1 MVVHLS
7 VVQEGAE
14 GSCDTSGDTDR
25 SIAGLDD
32 VRKPCGRCR
41 SPSPATVVKDKDS
54 NDSKSRDRRRSST
67 DAAENAVAT
76 LERSERVSSRSTAP
90 STPVSPLSTFAAVG
104 ALPGTV
110 AAEAD
115 QRVGSVGSGAIST
128 ASSSR
133 QPALL
138 WEHASV
144 TGSAPQDAGLYLIPV
159 SATAPLTWWGHSRSL
174 SDPSLRLAVA
184 SSGLAG
190 AVAMPTSDGATAAV
204 HSTPAASAPLH
215 VGDQVPPPGGSASP
229 LRDSTSSRN
238 SAGASVTRL
247 ARFGESP
254 APTSP
259 VSMVSLPTAT
269 PILASAAAAATPA
282 VPPHSLAALLV
293 LGVPDSSPPFLPAVT
308 PPSSSAPT
316 LVSAPTA
323 YPRCLQAPSPPS
335 MAHHQRQQA
344 PFSARMTTP
353 VAVVKGGEG
362 LREDLADDL
371 LSCHGGPHVPLGHQK
386 HSAGCFSASG
396 RLSSALYSSL
406 FSVCGGGTGNLSTF
420 GSPATA
426 GLPAQPSS
434 PSLLSGASPPSKPR
448 LLEARV
454 LAAGTSPTQPFGRPP
469 VSLPPIPSAGATASS
484 PSSLSLLS
492 PPSAVLGSFSS
503 DSSRNNRSG
512 GGGFQSPLTFR
523 SPFAS
528 VLTPQAH
535 YHHPATM
542 SPHPCFFYQHTPLP
556 PTTPPPQQ
564 QQPPA
569 QQLLLPLVCSPPCA
583 STASIPSLLSS
594 FFSAPSPPTAA
605 LSAVAAGHGPPAAS
619 SSLSMQRG
627 GSVVVTT
634 VSPASA
640 HNATGSSPAAVCC
653 TLHVNSPPELMSPA
667 KVSYSASPPSATTP
681 WSSRSLVDGA
691 GQAPRSPLAL
701 MVSMLRFPSPS
712 RPLPSE
718 ATTAAQKED
727 RGDTLRVSASPQQLV
742 PGTAPPT
749 LASEAGPV
757 EIKARR
763 SSSDTVESRGDSQSQ
778 GVQQQYSQ
786 QRRHDICHLSL
797 RGVPAQPV
805 VQPEA
810 WRMLEVSGGGSWS
823 GEDCGDGSTHVRGV
837 GREPSASIASP
848 ADSATVPQSPR
859 QPREREVSRDV
870 VEVLIAA
877 CTGREVDNSEAN
889 TSQRKRRT
897 DDTGTEAS
905 TGDRSSVEDEA
916 VASKDEHG
924 VRFTMC
930 RCRRGR
936 SGLVAQETAA
946 TPTPPVRLLQPMSLH
961 NGNRSNGSPPAHTAE
976 AQEEAVAEE
985 RHFSISSILTS
996 AVPRV
1001 VGLAPSINGSSGLH
1015 FTASVG
1021 ATAAGLATAAA
1032 VTPASHFR
1040 LSSFAALSHGKTN
1053 TAPEPTATVEAA
1065 AGAGAEASRPPA
1077 PPPLMPPSSAPP
1089 SLLAAPGWGARA
1101 SGTPAQLG
1109 ERLSVSSASCTS
1121 LLSPTCR
1128 KACGRATDSYNQST
1142 CGATQ
1147 ALNTNSTAFF
1157 SSQMGASSRSNSSL
1171 GGRRRGSPMRGNC
1184 RSRRTSSVTIIGVV
1198 GDESLALPVRG
1209 VTSRAPG
1216 PAVAGAE
1223 PWSAAAASA
1232 PAPPPQATPI
1242 SSEVVSPLAELLLA
1256 SPSNSAGSSV
1266 LLREGSSCDGDMP
1279 TPDMAAA
1286 AAAAV
1291 LRLHRQRPRF
1301 TPLSSTAPMSAPEQ
1315 RVATKSPE
1323 GDAATAG
1330 NASTST
1336 GTGATAAA
1344 ALPAAA
1350 TMQPKGTSAP
1360 SPHEGSKGSS
1370 RLLHRTPSS
1379 LARAVVVA
1387 LRRPPLADDPA
1398 GGGVRLHN
1406 PSPSIPSLLISSAH
1420 VCSTT
1425 AVAPTA
1431 VTHLGETSATPLQ
1444 RTLAGGSSEA
1454 DATARPQLQKS
1465 TASTEA
1471 AVVVNGAATGGTP
1484 HLKQPRGGREPPL
1497 SEQQQPLSGG
1507 CFEHLGS
1514 SPNLDD
1520 APLPPGS
1527 TADDAN

>member
-1 MVVHLS
+1 MVVHQS

-14 GSCDTSGDTDR
+14 DSCDTSGDIDR

-32 VRKPCGRCR
+32 IRKPCGRCR
-41 SPSPATVVKDKDS
+41 SPSPVTVVKDKDS
-54 NDSKSRDRRRSST
+54 NENSNDSKCRDRRRSSSSE
-67 DAAENAVAT
+67 AAENAVAA

-90 STPVSPLSTFAAVG
+90 STPVSPLSAFAAVG
-104 ALPGTV
+104 APPSTV
-110 AAEAD
+110 TAEAGH
-115 QRVGSVGSGAIST
+115 RVGSVGSGAIST

-133 QPALL
+133 QSALL

-159 SATAPLTWWGHSRSL
+159 SATAPLTWRGHSRSL
-174 SDPSLRLAVA
+174 SGPSLRLAVA

-190 AVAMPTSDGATAAV
+190 VVAMPTSDGATAAV

-238 SAGASVTRL
+238 SSGASVTRL

-269 PILASAAAAATPA
+269 PILANAAAAATPA
-282 VPPHSLAALLV
+282 VPPHSLATLLV
-293 LGVPDSSPPFLPAVT
+293 LGVPDASPPLLPAVT
-308 PPSSSAPT
+308 PPSSSAPM
-316 LVSAPTA
+316 LVSAPAA

-335 MAHHQRQQA
+335 MPHHQRPHA
-344 PFSARMTTP
+344 PLSARTTTP

-362 LREDLADDL
+362 LRADLADDL
-371 LSCHGGPHVPLGHQK
+371 LSCHGRPHVPLGHQK
-386 HSAGCFSASG
+386 HSAGCSSASG
-396 RLSSALYSSL
+396 RLSSALYSTL

-434 PSLLSGASPPSKPR
+434 PSLLSGAGPLSKPR

-454 LAAGTSPTQPFGRPP
+454 LTAGTSPTQPFGRPP

-535 YHHPATM
+535 HHHPATV
-542 SPHPCFFYQHTPLP
+542 SPHPYFFYQHAPLP
-556 PTTPPPQQ
+556 PTTPPAQQ
-564 QQPPA
+564 Q
-569 QQLLLPLVCSPPCA
+569 LLPLVRSPPCT
-583 STASIPSLLSS
+583 STASIPSLTSS
-594 FFSAPSPPTAA
+594 FSAPS
-605 LSAVAAGHGPPAAS
+605 LC
-619 SSLSMQRG
+619 MQRG
-627 GSVVVTT
+627 GVAVVTA

-640 HNATGSSPAAVCC
+640 HNATGSSPAAVRC
-653 TLHVNSPPELMSPA
+653 TLHVNSPLELMSPA
-667 KVSYSASPPSATTP
+667 KVSHSASPPSATTP

-701 MVSMLRFPSPS
+701 MASTLRLPSPS
-712 RPLPSE
+712 RLLPCE
-718 ATTAAQKED
+718 ATAAAKKED
-727 RGDTLRVSASPQQLV
+727 RGDALRVSASPQQLV

-757 EIKARR
+757 EIEARR
-763 SSSDTVESRGDSQSQ
+763 SSSDAVESCGDSQSQ
-778 GVQQQYSQ
+778 GVQQQHSQ
-786 QRRHDICHLSL
+786 QRRHDMCHLSL
-797 RGVPAQPV
+797 RGVPAQSV

-823 GEDCGDGSTHVRGV
+823 VEDCGDGSTDVRGV

-848 ADSATVPQSPR
+848 ADSATVPPSPR
-859 QPREREVSRDV
+859 QPRKREVSRDV

-877 CTGREVDNSEAN
+877 CMGREVDNSEAN

-897 DDTGTEAS
+897 DDAGTEAS
-905 TGDRSSVEDEA
+905 TGNRSSVEDEA

-924 VRFTMC
+924 ARFTMC
-930 RCRRGR
+930 RCRRSR
-936 SGLVAQETAA
+936 SGAVAQDTAA

-961 NGNRSNGSPPAHTAE
+961 NGNRSNGYPPAHTAE

-996 AVPRV
+996 AAPRV

-1015 FTASVG
+1015 FTAPVG
-1021 ATAAGLATAAA
+1021 ATAAGWATAAA

-1053 TAPEPTATVEAA
+1053 TAPEPTETVEAA

-1077 PPPLMPPSSAPP
+1077 PPPLMPPSSASP

-1109 ERLSVSSASCTS
+1109 ERLSVSSVSCTS

-1128 KACGRATDSYNQST
+1128 KACGRAADSYSQST

-1157 SSQMGASSRSNSSL
+1157 SSQMGVSSRSNSSL

-1184 RSRRTSSVTIIGVV
+1184 RSRRTSSVTIIGVA
-1198 GDESLALPVRG
+1198 GGESLALPVRG

-1223 PWSAAAASA
+1223 PWSTAAASA
-1232 PAPPPQATPI
+1232 PAPPSQATPI
-1242 SSEVVSPLAELLLA
+1242 SPEVVSPLAELLLA
-1256 SPSNSAGSSV
+1256 SPSDSAGSSV
-1266 LLREGSSCDGDMP
+1266 LHREGSSCDGDMP

-1315 RVATKSPE
+1315 RVATESPE

-1330 NASTST
+1330 NASTPT
-1336 GTGATAAA
+1336 GAGATAAA

-1350 TMQPKGTSAP
+1350 TTQPKGTSAP
-1360 SPHEGSKGSS
+1360 SPHESSKGSS

-1379 LARAVVVA
+1379 LARAVAVA

-1444 RTLAGGSSEA
+1444 RTLAGGSTEA
-1454 DATARPQLQKS
+1454 DATDGPQLQKS

-1471 AVVVNGAATGGTP
+1471 AVVVDGTAAGGTP

>member
-25 SIAGLDD
+25 SIAGLHD

-41 SPSPATVVKDKDS
+41 SPAPATVVKDKHSNENSTDPKCRDS
-54 NDSKSRDRRRSST
+54 RGRSSST
-67 DAAENAVAT
+67 EAAENAVAAF
-76 LERSERVSSRSTAP
+76 ERSERVSSRSTAP
-90 STPVSPLSTFAAVG
+90 STPMSPLSAFAAVG
-104 ALPGTV
+104 APPGTV
-110 AAEAD
+110 AAEAG
-115 QRVGSVGSGAIST
+115 QRVGSGAIST

-159 SATAPLTWWGHSRSL
+159 SATAPLTWRGHSRSL
-174 SDPSLRLAVA
+174 SDPSHRLVVA

-190 AVAMPTSDGATAAV
+190 AAAMPTSDGAAAAV
-204 HSTPAASAPLH
+204 HSTPVASAPLH
-215 VGDQVPPPGGSASP
+215 VGNQVLPPGGSASP
-229 LRDSTSSRN
+229 LCDSTSPRN
-238 SAGASVTRL
+238 RAGASVTRL
-247 ARFGESP
+247 TRFGESP
-254 APTSP
+254 APTSL
-259 VSMVSLPTAT
+259 VSMVSLPTAA
-269 PILASAAAAATPA
+269 PILASAAAAAPSA
-282 VPPHSLAALLV
+282 VPPHSLAASLG
-293 LGVPDSSPPFLPAVT
+293 LGVPESSPPLLPAVA
-308 PPSSSAPT
+308 PPSSSAST
-316 LVSAPTA
+316 LVSTPTA

-335 MAHHQRQQA
+335 MPHHQR
-344 PFSARMTTP
+344 PHTPLPARMTTP

-371 LSCHGGPHVPLGHQK
+371 LSCHGRLHVSLGHQK
-386 HSAGCFSASG
+386 HSAGYFSASG
-396 RLSSALYSSL
+396 RLSSALYSTL
-406 FSVCGGGTGNLSTF
+406 FSVCGGGTGNLNTF

-426 GLPAQPSS
+426 GVPAQPSS
-434 PSLLSGASPPSKPR
+434 PSLLSGAGPLSKPW

-454 LAAGTSPTQPFGRPP
+454 LAAGTSPTQPLGRPP

-484 PSSLSLLS
+484 PSSLSLPS

-535 YHHPATM
+535 HHHTATV
-542 SPHPCFFYQHTPLP
+542 SPHPCFFYQHAPLP
-556 PTTPPPQQ
+556 PTTPPAQQ
-564 QQPPA
+564 Q
-569 QQLLLPLVCSPPCA
+569 LLPLVRSPPCT
-583 STASIPSLLSS
+583 STASIPSLSSS
-594 FFSAPSPPTAA
+594 FFSAPSPTTAA

-619 SSLSMQRG
+619 SSLTMQRG
-627 GSVVVTT
+627 GVAVVTA
-634 VSPASA
+634 VSPASE
-640 HNATGSSPAAVCC
+640 HNATGRSPAAVRC
-653 TLHVNSPPELMSPA
+653 TLHVNSPLELMSPA

-681 WSSRSLVDGA
+681 WSSRSLVDA
-691 GQAPRSPLAL
+691 AEQAPRSPLAL
-701 MVSMLRFPSPS
+701 MASTLRLPSPS

-718 ATTAAQKED
+718 ATTAAKNED
-727 RGDTLRVSASPQQLV
+727 RGDTLCACASPQQLV
-742 PGTAPPT
+742 PRTAPPT
-749 LASEAGPV
+749 LSSEAV
-757 EIKARR
+757 EP
-763 SSSDTVESRGDSQSQ
+763 RGDSQSK
-778 GVQQQYSQ
+778 GVQQQRSH
-786 QRRHDICHLSL
+786 QRRHDMCHLSL
-797 RGVPAQPV
+797 RWVPAQSV

-810 WRMLEVSGGGSWS
+810 WRMLEVSGGGGSWS
-823 GEDCGDGSTHVRGV
+823 VEDCGDDSTEVPGV
-837 GREPSASIASP
+837 GREPSASISSP
-848 ADSATVPQSPR
+848 ADSATVPQSPQ

-870 VEVLIAA
+870 GEVLLAA
-877 CTGREVDNSEAN
+877 CTGREVDNSEVN

-897 DDTGTEAS
+897 DDAGTEAS
-905 TGDRSSVEDEA
+905 TSDRSSVEDEA

-924 VRFTMC
+924 ARFTMC

-936 SGLVAQETAA
+936 SGVVAQDTAT

-961 NGNRSNGSPPAHTAE
+961 NGSRRNGSPPAHTAE
-976 AQEEAVAEE
+976 AQEETVAEE
-985 RHFSISSILTS
+985 RRFSISSILTS
-996 AVPRV
+996 VVPRA

-1021 ATAAGLATAAA
+1021 ATVAGLATAAA

-1040 LSSFAALSHGKTN
+1040 LSSFAALSHGKMN
-1053 TAPEPTATVEAA
+1053 TAPKPTATVEAA

-1077 PPPLMPPSSAPP
+1077 PPPLMPPSSASP
-1089 SLLAAPGWGARA
+1089 SLLAAAGWGARA

-1109 ERLSVSSASCTS
+1109 ERLSVSSTSCAS

-1128 KACGRATDSYNQST
+1128 KACGRAADSYSQST
-1142 CGATQ
+1142 CGAMQ

-1157 SSQMGASSRSNSSL
+1157 SSQMGVSSRSNSSL

-1184 RSRRTSSVTIIGVV
+1184 RSRRTSSVTIIGVAE
-1198 GDESLALPVRG
+1198 DEPLALPVRG

-1256 SPSNSAGSSV
+1256 SPSDSAGSSV
-1266 LLREGSSCDGDMP
+1266 LHREGSSCDGDMP

-1286 AAAAV
+1286 AAATV
-1291 LRLHRQRPRF
+1291 LRLHRQRSRF
-1301 TPLSSTAPMSAPEQ
+1301 TPLSSTAPTSAPEQ
-1315 RVATKSPE
+1315 PVATESPE
-1323 GDAATAG
+1323 GDAATVG

-1336 GTGATAAA
+1336 GAGTAVAAA
-1344 ALPAAA
+1344 V
-1350 TMQPKGTSAP
+1350 TTQPKETCAP
-1360 SPHEGSKGSS
+1360 SPHESSKGSS

-1379 LARAVVVA
+1379 LARAVAVA

-1420 VCSTT
+1420 VCC
-1425 AVAPTA
+1425 AM
-1431 VTHLGETSATPLQ
+1431 PLQ
-1444 RTLAGGSSEA
+1444 RTLAGGSTDA
-1454 DATARPQLQKS
+1454 DATAGPRLQTS

-1471 AVVVNGAATGGTP
+1471 AVVVDGAAAGGMP
-1484 HLKQPRGGREPPL
+1484 HLKQLRDERESPL

-1520 APLPPGS
+1520 APLPHGS
-1527 TADDAN
+1527 TAEDAN